1 LGLWIS
7 KGIIQK
13 YGGAIRFRSAS
24 FTGRNITCFQVRLPD
39 ADVQETRASDISVSE
54 VIEVAEVSN
63 GPQ

>member
-7 KGIIQK
+7 KGIVQK

-24 FTGRNITCFQVRLPD
+24 LTGRNITCFQVRLPD
-39 ADVQETRASDISVSE
+39 AEVQGVRDSDIAASE
-54 VIEVAEVSN
+54 VVEIAGVSN